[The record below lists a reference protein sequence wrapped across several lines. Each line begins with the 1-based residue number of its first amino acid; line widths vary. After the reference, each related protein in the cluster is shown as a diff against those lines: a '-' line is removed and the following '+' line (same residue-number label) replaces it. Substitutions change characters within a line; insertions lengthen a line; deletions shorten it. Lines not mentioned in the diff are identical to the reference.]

1 MHNICEDDHII
12 FSNYISLWKQF
23 RSNTRNNSE
32 VIPMLSALFLKK
44 LDFVKER
51 YLLEVI
57 PIKIKAT
64 DESR

>member
-1 MHNICEDDHII
+1 MHNICDDDFFILFSVII
-12 FSNYISLWKQF
+12 YHCGNS
-23 RSNTRNNSE
+23 SE

-44 LDFVKER
+44 LDFVKES

-64 DESR
+64 DKSR

>member
-1 MHNICEDDHII
+1 MHNICDDDFFILFSVII
-12 FSNYISLWKQF
+12 YHCGNS
-23 RSNTRNNSE
+23 SE

-44 LDFVKER
+44 LDFVKES

-64 DESR
+64 DKSRWKV